1 MKTTILSIFAMLLLL
16 SCNEAKE
23 KKEKSSEQ
31 QKEEFQPITEQ
42 DMESA
47 VIYEANIRQYS
58 PEGTIDA
65 FTKDIPQFKELGVKI
80 IWLMPIYPISL
91 KNRKATPD
99 KSIEEIDE
107 PNKEEKYLGSYYAI
121 ADYTAVNPNFGDL
134 KDFEELVSTAH
145 ENDMYVILDWV
156 ANHTGWDHH
165 WLEEHP
171 EYYTKDDEGNITD
184 PINPDTG
191 EKWGWTD
198 VADLN
203 YGNKELW
210 KEMKDEMKFWVEEYN
225 VDGFRCD
232 VAGNVPTPFWNY
244 AVPKLEEVKPL
255 FMLAESEKKDLFYEA
270 FDMGYNWEGHH
281 IMNEIAQG
289 KMDVTAWDE
298 YMTKI
303 DSTYQK
309 DDFLMNFVTNHDE
322 NSWNGTIEERMG
334 DAGDAMTA
342 LTYTIPGMPLIYSG
356 QEYDMDKRLRFFRKD
371 TIEKQKGKTWELLEQ
386 LGSLKNS
393 NKALHGAKKAASYE
407 RLSTSND
414 EDILAFKRKKGKQE
428 IIYIANMSDEK
439 QKFTVEMGKEKKMV
453 NAMNGNDL
461 KLSADNEMEFKPWQ
475 YTILKDQ

>member
-1 MKTTILSIFAMLLLL
+1 MKKVILLMIVSLFVLC
-16 SCNEAKE
+16 CNQN
-23 KKEKSSEQ
+23 KKESTAKAESSKGNFE
-31 QKEEFQPITEQ
+31 PITQQ

-58 PEGTIDA
+58 PEGTLNA
-65 FTKDIPQFKELGVKI
+65 FTKDIPELKELGVKI

-91 KNRKATPD
+91 KNRKATPG
-99 KSIEEIDE
+99 KSIEDIDE

-121 ADYTAVNPNFGDL
+121 SDYTAVNPNFGTME
-134 KDFEELVSTAH
+134 DFKKLVDTAH

-191 EKWGWTD
+191 EKWGWSD

-203 YGNKELW
+203 YDNKALW
-210 KEMKDEMKFWVEEYN
+210 EAMKDEMKFWVEQQN

-244 AVPKLEEVKPL
+244 AVPKLESVKPL

-281 IMNEIAQG
+281 IMNEIAAG
-289 KMDVTAWDE
+289 EMNVADWDA

-322 NSWNGTIEERMG
+322 NSWNGTVEERMNK
-334 DAGDAMTA
+334 AADAMTA
-342 LTYTIPGMPLIYSG
+342 FTYTIEGMPLIYSG
-356 QEYDMDKRLRFFRKD
+356 QEYGMNKRLRFFRKD
-371 TIEKQKGKTWELLEQ
+371 TIPKTKGHYWELLTK
-386 LGSLKNS
+386 LGEIKETNQ
-393 NKALHGAKKAASYE
+393 ALHGGKKAAAYN
-407 RLSTSND
+407 RLKTSND
-414 EDILAFKRKKGKQE
+414 KNIMAFHRKKGDNE
-428 IIYIANMSDEK
+428 LIYLANFTDEP
-439 QKFTVEMGKEKKMV
+439 QTFTMNTTKEMK
-453 NAMNGNDL
+453 NAMNNDTFSLSSDKEYKFDSWEYKILVL
-461 KLSADNEMEFKPWQ
+461 K
-475 YTILKDQ
+475 

>member
-1 MKTTILSIFAMLLLL
+1 MKTSILSIFTLLLIL
-16 SCNEAKE
+16 SCGQKSEEKE
-23 KKEKSSEQ
+23 KN
-31 QKEEFQPITEQ
+31 QKQAKQEDFQPITNQE
-42 DMESA
+42 MESA

-58 PEGTIDA
+58 PEGTLDA
-65 FTKDIPQFKELGVKI
+65 FTKDIPQLKDLGVKI
-80 IWLMPIYPISL
+80 IWLMPVYPISL

-121 ADYTAVNPNFGDL
+121 ADYTAINPNFGNL
-134 KDFEELVSTAH
+134 QDFEELVETAH
-145 ENDMYVILDWV
+145 DNDMYVILDWV

-165 WLEEHP
+165 WMEEHP
-171 EYYTKDDEGNITD
+171 EYYTKDKDGNITD

-203 YGNKELW
+203 YDNKDLW
-210 KEMKDEMKFWVEEYN
+210 NAMKDEMKFWVEKYD

-289 KMDVTAWDE
+289 EMNVTDWDN

-334 DAGDAMTA
+334 KAGDAMTA
-342 LTYTIPGMPLIYSG
+342 LTYTIQGMPLIYSG
-356 QEYDMDKRLRFFRKD
+356 QEYGMDKRLRFFRKD
-371 TIEKQKGKTWELLEQ
+371 TISKEKGKTWELLEQ
-386 LGSLKNS
+386 LGSLKNKH
-393 NKALHGAKKAASYE
+393 KALHGAKKAAAYK
-407 RLSTSND
+407 RLNTSND
-414 EDILAFKRKKGKQE
+414 KHILAFQRQKGGEE
-428 IIYIANMSDEK
+428 IVYIANMSD
-439 QKFTVEMGKEKKMV
+439 QTQNFTIDVSREMQDVMSGS
-453 NAMNGNDL
+453 DL
-461 KLSADNEMEFKPWQ
+461 KLSSEKEFKYQPWE
-475 YTILKDQ
+475 YTILKGK

>member
-1 MKTTILSIFAMLLLL
+1 MKTSILSILCMLLLL
-16 SCNEAKE
+16 SCSQKKE
-23 KKEKSSEQ
+23 KKGNDKEQ
-31 QKEEFQPITEQ
+31 AKQEDFQPINDQ
-42 DMESA
+42 VMESA

-58 PEGTIDA
+58 PEGTLDA
-65 FTKDIPQFKELGVKI
+65 FTKDIPQLKELGVKI
-80 IWLMPIYPISL
+80 IWLMPVYPISL

-99 KSIEEIDE
+99 KSIEDIDE

-121 ADYTAVNPNFGDL
+121 ADYTAINPNFGNL
-134 KDFEELVSTAH
+134 QDFEELVETAH
-145 ENDMYVILDWV
+145 DNDMYVILDWV

-165 WLEEHP
+165 WMEEHP
-171 EYYTKDDEGNITD
+171 EYYTKDEDGNITD

-198 VADLN
+198 VADLD
-203 YGNKELW
+203 YDNKDLW
-210 KEMKDEMKFWVEEYN
+210 DAMKDEMKFWVEKYD

-289 KMDVTAWDE
+289 EMNVTDWDN

-356 QEYDMDKRLRFFRKD
+356 QEYGMDKRLRFFRKD
-371 TIEKQKGKTWELLEQ
+371 TISKEKGETWELLEQ
-386 LGSLKNS
+386 LGSLKNEH
-393 NKALHGAKKAASYE
+393 KALHGAKKAATYK
-407 RLSTSND
+407 RLNTSND
-414 EDILAFKRKKGKQE
+414 KHILAFHRQKGGE
-428 IIYIANMSDEK
+428 DMVYIANMSDET
-439 QKFTVEMGKEKKMV
+439 QKFTIDVSKEMQDVMRGS
-453 NAMNGNDL
+453 DF
-461 KLSADNEMEFKPWQ
+461 KLSSEKEFKYQPWE
-475 YTILKDQ
+475 YTILKGK

>member
-1 MKTTILSIFAMLLLL
+1 MKTSILSILALLLML
-16 SCNEAKE
+16 SCTQKKD
-23 KKEKSSEQ
+23 KKENEQNSSTQ
-31 QKEEFQPITEQ
+31 EEFEPITNL

-58 PEGTIDA
+58 PEGTLDA
-65 FTKDIPQFKELGVKI
+65 FTKDIPQLKELGVKI

-121 ADYTAVNPNFGDL
+121 ADYTAVNPNFGNL
-134 KDFEELVSTAH
+134 EDFEELVETAH
-145 ENDMYVILDWV
+145 NNDMYVILDWV

-165 WLEEHP
+165 WMEEHP
-171 EYYTKDDEGNITD
+171 EYYTKDKEGNITD

-198 VADLN
+198 VADLD
-203 YGNKELW
+203 YDNKNLW
-210 KEMKDEMKFWVEEYN
+210 DAMTDEMKFWIEKYN

-255 FMLAESEKKDLFYEA
+255 FMLAESEKKDLFHEA

-289 KMDVTAWDE
+289 KMDVTDWDN

-303 DSTYQK
+303 DTTYQK

-322 NSWNGTIEERMG
+322 NSWNGTIKERMG

-342 LTYTIPGMPLIYSG
+342 LSYTIPGMPLIYSG
-356 QEYDMDKRLRFFRKD
+356 QEYGMDKRLRFFRKD
-371 TIEKQKGKTWELLEQ
+371 TINKEKGETWKLLEQ
-386 LGSLKNS
+386 LGALKNE
-393 NKALHGAKKAASYE
+393 NKALHGAKEAATYK
-407 RLSTSND
+407 RLKTSND
-414 EDILAFKRKKGKQE
+414 KNILAFHRQKGE
-428 IIYIANMSDEK
+428 EDIIYIANMSDQP
-439 QKFTVEMGKEKKMV
+439 QKFSIDISKQMQ

-461 KLSADNEMEFKPWQ
+461 KLSKDKEMKFEPWE
-475 YTILKDQ
+475 YTILKGE

>member
-1 MKTTILSIFAMLLLL
+1 MKTSILSILCMLLLL
-16 SCNEAKE
+16 SCNQKKE
-23 KKEKSSEQ
+23 KKGNNQEQ
-31 QKEEFQPITEQ
+31 AKQEDFQPINDQ
-42 DMESA
+42 VMESA

-58 PEGTIDA
+58 PEGTLDA
-65 FTKDIPQFKELGVKI
+65 FTKDIPQLKELGVKI
-80 IWLMPIYPISL
+80 IWLMPVYPISL

-99 KSIEEIDE
+99 KSIEDIDE

-121 ADYTAVNPNFGDL
+121 SDYTAINPNFGNL
-134 KDFEELVSTAH
+134 QDFEELVETAH
-145 ENDMYVILDWV
+145 DNDMYVILDWV

-165 WLEEHP
+165 WMEEHP
-171 EYYTKDDEGNITD
+171 EYYTKDEDGNITD

-198 VADLN
+198 VADLD
-203 YGNKELW
+203 YDNKDLW
-210 KEMKDEMKFWVEEYN
+210 DAMKDEMKFWVEKYD

-244 AVPKLEEVKPL
+244 AVPELEEVKPL

-289 KMDVTAWDE
+289 EMNVTDWDN

-356 QEYDMDKRLRFFRKD
+356 QEYGMDKRLRFFRKD
-371 TIEKQKGKTWELLEQ
+371 TISKEKGETWELLEQ
-386 LGSLKNS
+386 LGSLKNEH
-393 NKALHGAKKAASYE
+393 KALHGAKKAATYK
-407 RLSTSND
+407 RLNTSND
-414 EDILAFKRKKGKQE
+414 KHILAFHRQKGGE
-428 IIYIANMSDEK
+428 DMVYIANMSDET
-439 QKFTVEMGKEKKMV
+439 QKFTIDVSKEMQDVMRGS
-453 NAMNGNDL
+453 DF
-461 KLSADNEMEFKPWQ
+461 KLSSEKEFKYQPWE
-475 YTILKDQ
+475 YTILKGK